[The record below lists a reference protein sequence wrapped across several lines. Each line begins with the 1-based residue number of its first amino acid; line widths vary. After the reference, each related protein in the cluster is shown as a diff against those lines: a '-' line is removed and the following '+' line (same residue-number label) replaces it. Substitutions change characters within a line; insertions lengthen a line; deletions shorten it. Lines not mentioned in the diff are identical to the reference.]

1 MAALVVLSLGALRLL
16 KDDSPGTL
24 EHSTPVAA
32 RDVFLEVNHEGE
44 LWRSEA
50 VADLSGRDLMVL
62 VHSFTPD
69 ASPASRIDLIDRATG
84 ERVGQITAGA
94 YPFVDF
100 DREAGRLIV
109 SDRFFDPA
117 TGLGGP
123 MSYRL
128 LIFDVVGG
136 LSLQSSTPLPDD
148 RLFVPPQSPLLDEE
162 GQLTLSV
169 DGSYVYYLQAADDVG
184 IVETDQPGAPRIVH
198 LEDGC
203 RDTSLSRIDASSVI
217 VLCHTRR
224 SAVISVLGPD
234 GALTDR
240 VEAAPPPGS
249 EGSPLGSVAAAFA
262 VGDGIGVVFEDGSY
276 AFASGGSL
284 QPAGR
289 ALPEGRVAYVW
300 SGPLLRLDDRHV
312 VLPYW
317 DDAVP
322 EDPSQPADGF
332 VLFNTE
338 SRSIEQDVRVE
349 NRGTYPLNDHEIA
362 IVNPGR
368 VDILELTTLRIERS
382 LATST
387 SGEAPEL
394 VAIR

>member
-1 MAALVVLSLGALRLL
+1 MAALVVLALGALRLL
-16 KDDSPGTL
+16 EDDSPGTL
-24 EHSTPVAA
+24 ELPIPVIAG
-32 RDVFLEVNHEGE
+32 DVFLEVNHEGE

-69 ASPASRIDLIDRATG
+69 ASPASHIDLIDRATG

-94 YPFVDF
+94 YPLVDF
-100 DREAGRLIV
+100 DREAGRPIV

-117 TGLGGP
+117 TGTGSP
-123 MSYRL
+123 ASYRL
-128 LIFDVVGG
+128 LVFDVAGG
-136 LSLQSSTPLPDD
+136 LSLQSSTTLPDD

-162 GQLTLSV
+162 GQLTLSA
-169 DGSYVYYLQAADDVG
+169 DERYVYYLQAADDVG
-184 IVETDQPGAPRIVH
+184 IVETDQPDMPKIVH

-224 SAVISVLGPD
+224 SAVISVLGRD

-240 VEAAPPPGS
+240 VEAAPPPGV
-249 EGSPLGSVAAAFA
+249 EGSPLGSVAAAFT
-262 VGDGIGVVFEDGSY
+262 VGDGIGALFEDGSY
-276 AFASGGSL
+276 AVAQSGTL

-300 SGPLLRLDDRHV
+300 SGPVLRLDDRHV

-317 DDAVP
+317 DETVP

-332 VLFNTE
+332 VVFNTDSE
-338 SRSIEQDVRVE
+338 EIEKDVRVE

-368 VDILELTTLRIERS
+368 VDILDLTTLRFERS